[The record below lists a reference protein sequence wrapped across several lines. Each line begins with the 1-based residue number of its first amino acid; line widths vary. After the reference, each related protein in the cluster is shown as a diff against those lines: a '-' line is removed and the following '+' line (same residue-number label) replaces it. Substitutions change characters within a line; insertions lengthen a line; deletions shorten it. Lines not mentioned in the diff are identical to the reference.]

1 MPKVTEAI
9 QNFIRARR
17 DKHNG
22 PDLLDRWNPFME
34 TQVNV
39 AADNGEP
46 VDGKRST
53 YTDSEYEWFNI
64 RIPRNAATEPEFR
77 DFEIRWPLDLHVEA
91 IGWTGWDWSARKSR
105 AIGFD
110 FDAITGHAKGIG
122 VSNEELE
129 RVKQAAMSLPYVEVR
144 RSTGGAGIHLYIY
157 FDEAGIPTANHV
169 EHAALGRCG
178 LGMMSSETGFD
189 FASQIDACG
198 SNMWFWHRK
207 MTKDNEGLKL
217 IKAAEKTIS
226 LADLPPNWRDHIE
239 VVTRRRAKVRVHAE
253 LKDEFL
259 DPFEALT
266 SARRVVALDEAHKA
280 IIDELSHS
288 GFSTIWVLDHHLLQ
302 THTKALEKLMEEKT
316 STLKLQGIFRTNSKG
331 NNPGT
336 PNCFMFPLEK
346 GGWRVYRFSPGVQEV
361 ETWSQDKEGWT
372 NCYFNCKPNL
382 ATAAKAMGA
391 QEDPERGGF
400 MFKKV
405 EEATKAAEALGQK
418 VKVPDSLLK
427 RKARL
432 TAHKDGRLVMH
443 ILKKPGE
450 KDKSLPGWISK
461 GDKWIKMFD
470 VMADTKKD
478 EVSHAEYDAIIRQLV
493 SPSHEDAGWY
503 LRADDKSWQRF
514 NTEKVKLRLISL
526 GNSKPQVELI
536 LGSTIG
542 KAWKLVNVPFQPEY
556 PGDRQWNVDAAQYAY
571 PPVTLEYD
579 QTPQHPHWD
588 RVLKHCGQ
596 DLDGAVRKS
605 EWCGLHSIKS
615 GADYLTYWI
624 AFLLRDPFQPL
635 PYLFLYGNQN
645 SGKSI
650 LHQAMGLL
658 VTKGVASADR
668 ALNSNN
674 DFNGELANCVLA
686 YIEETD
692 LSANEGK
699 AYNRIKDWTT
709 NDELWIRRMRTDA
722 YKQRNTLHFIQTGN
736 KLRNVYLESNDTR
749 IVVMFVPDLEAG
761 EEIPKNTL
769 IAKLKEE
776 APHFMRTIMDLSLP
790 SAYSR
795 LGLPPLRTRNK
806 ERAEEINSNA
816 LETFINEQCF
826 VLAGEMV
833 EFATFYKRFLEWLPE
848 DRRYTWKKSLVLD
861 EIRQRFPYGG
871 YTNNKRMIGNLSF
884 EAKDMQ
890 PDAKPWVVVDNW
902 LTKEGEK

>member
-53 YTDSEYEWFNI
+53 YTDGEYEWFNI
-64 RIPRNAATEPEFR
+64 RIPKNAATEPEFR

-144 RSTGGAGIHLYIY
+144 KSTGGAGIHLYIY

-217 IKAAEKTIS
+217 IKAAEKTLSIS
-226 LADLPPNWRDHIE
+226 DLPSNWRDHIE
-239 VVTRRRAKVRVHAE
+239 VVTHRRAKVRVHAE

-259 DPFEALT
+259 DPFDELT
-266 SARRVVALDEAHKA
+266 SARRMVPLDQTHKD

-288 GFSTIWVLDHHLLQ
+288 GFSTIWVPDHHLCQ
-302 THTKALEKLMEEKT
+302 THTKALEKLMESGKY
-316 STLKLQGIFRTNSKG
+316 KGIFETNSRG

-336 PNCFMFPLEK
+336 PNCFWFPLDN
-346 GGWRVYRFSPGVQEV
+346 GGCRVYRFSPGVQET
-361 ETWSQDKEGWT
+361 ETWNQDKEGWT

-391 QEDPERGGF
+391 QEDPDRGGF
-400 MFKKV
+400 IFKNV
-405 EEATKAAEALGQK
+405 AEARRVAEALGQK
-418 VKVPDSLLK
+418 IELPEEREEALLTK
-427 RKARL
+427 YKARL
-432 TAHKDGRLVMH
+432 KSHKDGRLVMH
-443 ILKKPGE
+443 ILKRPGQ
-450 KDKSLPGWISK
+450 KNKTLHGWIGK
-461 GDKWIKMFD
+461 PDKWVKMFD
-470 VMADTKKD
+470 VLTETKQD
-478 EVSHAEYDAIIRQLV
+478 DIYHAEYDTLIRQLV
-493 SPSHEDAGWY
+493 SPSKEDAGWF
-503 LRADDKSWQRF
+503 LRAEDESWQRF
-514 NTEKVKLRLISL
+514 STEKVKLRLISL
-526 GNSKPQVELI
+526 GHPKPQVEII

-556 PGDRQWNVDAAQYAY
+556 PGDRQWNVDAAQYAHQ
-571 PPVTLEYD
+571 PANLEYD
-579 QTPQHPHWD
+579 QTPIHPHWD
-588 RVLKHCGQ
+588 RILRHCGQ
-596 DLDGAVRKS
+596 DLDESVRES
-605 EWCGLHSIKS
+605 EWCKLHNIKS
-615 GADYLTYWI
+615 GADYLLYWV

-635 PYLFLYGNQN
+635 PYLFLFGNQN

-650 LHQAMGLL
+650 LHQA
-658 VTKGVASADR
+658 
-668 ALNSNN
+668 
-674 DFNGELANCVLA
+674 
-686 YIEETD
+686 
-692 LSANEGK
+692 
-699 AYNRIKDWTT
+699 
-709 NDELWIRRMRTDA
+709 
-722 YKQRNTLHFIQTGN
+722 
-736 KLRNVYLESNDTR
+736 
-749 IVVMFVPDLEAG
+749 
-761 EEIPKNTL
+761 
-769 IAKLKEE
+769 IAT
-776 APHFMRTIMDLSLP
+776 P
-790 SAYSR
+790 
-795 LGLPPLRTRNK
+795 RNK
-806 ERAEEINSNA
+806 GRG
-816 LETFINEQCF
+816 
-826 VLAGEMV
+826 VG
-833 EFATFYKRFLEWLPE
+833 
-848 DRRYTWKKSLVLD
+848 
-861 EIRQRFPYGG
+861 
-871 YTNNKRMIGNLSF
+871 
-884 EAKDMQ
+884 
-890 PDAKPWVVVDNW
+890 
-902 LTKEGEK
+902 